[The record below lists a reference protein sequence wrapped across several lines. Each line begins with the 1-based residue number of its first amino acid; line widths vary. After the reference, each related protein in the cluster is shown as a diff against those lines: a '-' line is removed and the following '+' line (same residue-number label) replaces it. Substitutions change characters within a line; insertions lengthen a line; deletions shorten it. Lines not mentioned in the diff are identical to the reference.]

1 MRKSEHQ
8 YTGEEISEMHYKNE
22 HFHGKRVNLERAQ
35 RFKTI
40 IDTLNGLID
49 CPDTRAVKYF
59 KPNSR
64 EKNCLAW
71 ADLSSI
77 TMLEAD
83 GIAELIKALSLADD
97 VTLCSTKE
105 GIRISF
111 GVRAVWAD

>member
-1 MRKSEHQ
+1 MRKSEQ
-8 YTGEEISEMHYKNE
+8 NYTTEELLEMHYRNE
-22 HFHGKRVNLERAQ
+22 HFHGKRVNLEKAR

-40 IDTLNGLID
+40 IDTLNSLID
-49 CPDTRAVKYF
+49 CPDARAVKYF

-71 ADLSSI
+71 VDFSSI

-83 GIAELIKALSLADD
+83 EIAELIKALSLADN

-111 GVRAVWAD
+111 GVRAVWDD